1 MPATRWEE
9 EFVRAMEP
17 NFKAEE
23 FSRLSHSERVTW
35 CRQMAAE
42 AERLAQAASPRVR
55 AAYIDLARQWS
66 SLAEEIER
74 ELTRRM

>member
-9 EFVRAMEP
+9 EFARAMEP

-23 FSRLSHSERVTW
+23 FSRLSSSERVTW

-55 AAYIDLARQWS
+55 AAYIDLARQWN
-66 SLAEEIER
+66 SLADEIER
-74 ELTRRM
+74 EFNRKM